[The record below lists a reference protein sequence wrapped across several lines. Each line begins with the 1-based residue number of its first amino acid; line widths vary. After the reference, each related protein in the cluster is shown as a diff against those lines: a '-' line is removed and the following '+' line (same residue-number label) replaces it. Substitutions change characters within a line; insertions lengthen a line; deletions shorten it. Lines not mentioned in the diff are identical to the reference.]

1 MKKEENVKEE
11 GTFKVKKKPSMKK
24 LHKKDEVIKLDLSKT
39 KKDEPIKVDLSKE
52 KENAV
57 SGETTTSVQDKGET
71 SKESG
76 KDSKV
81 EMSHKEEPKQE
92 ETGKKEEVVEAATIK
107 EIKEE
112 EFEPIGETTPAIE
125 PVVEE
130 PKSVPQMELPEN
142 VEKLVAFM
150 KETGGDMTDYMKLN
164 ADYSTVD
171 DNILLQEYY
180 AQTKPHLNNEEI
192 KFIMEDKFKWDE
204 EYDEERDI
212 KKKKLALKE
221 EVAEAKGYLE
231 GLKSKYYEEL
241 KLRPSVTNE
250 QKKATDFFNRYN
262 EEQEIVKQRHDTF
275 KNSTKD
281 YFTNDFKGF
290 DFDLGEKKF
299 RYGVSNPNDVATN
312 QSDLND
318 FVKKFLDKKGNIS
331 DYKGYHKAIYAA
343 RNADTIAK
351 HFYDQGK
358 SDAIKDI
365 TAKSKNINNEPRS
378 TASGDVYIN
387 GLKVKAINGVDSS
400 KLKFKKKINN

>member
-1 MKKEENVKEE
+1 MKKEENEVKEE
-11 GTFKVKKKPSMKK
+11 GSFKIKKKPSMKK
-24 LHKKDEVIKLDLSKT
+24 LNKKDG
-39 KKDEPIKVDLSKE
+39 PIKVDLSKN
-52 KENAV
+52 KN
-57 SGETTTSVQDKGET
+57 
-71 SKESG
+71 
-76 KDSKV
+76 KV
-81 EMSHKEEPKQE
+81 EEPIKVEDVKKEIVEVKEEKIAKVEDKAIEKVEEAVAKVEEKQT
-92 ETGKKEEVVEAATIK
+92 ETPTIK

-112 EFEPIGETTPAIE
+112 EFEPIGETTPVNE
-125 PVVEE
+125 PVAEK
-130 PKSVPQMELPEN
+130 PISVPQMELPEN

-150 KETGGDMTDYMKLN
+150 KETGGNMTDYMRLN

-171 DNILLQEYY
+171 NDVLLEEYY
-180 AQTKPHLNNEEI
+180 AQTKPHLDYEEI
-192 KFIMEDKFKWDE
+192 KFIMDDKFKWDE

-212 KKKKLALKE
+212 RKKKLALKE

-241 KLRPSVTNE
+241 KLRPSVTND

-262 EEQEIVKQRHDTF
+262 EEQEVVKQRHEQF

-290 DFDLGEKKF
+290 DFNLGEKRF
-299 RYGVSNPNDVATN
+299 RYGVNNPSDVATN

-318 FVKKFLDKKGNIS
+318 FVKKFLDEKGNIS

-365 TAKSKNINNEPRS
+365 TAKSKNINNEPRGTS
-378 TASGDVYIN
+378 SGDIFVN

-400 KLKFKKKINN
+400 KLKFKRKINN